1 MRMGLTWVI
10 YSVCVLLAVDG
21 LAWLTW
27 RTVQAERSRAEAQA
41 RVIHQQRVQL
51 ALWRL
56 DSSLAWMLR
65 TESGRDPEQYR
76 SFIERDGRPM
86 PSPLL
91 SGARPPMRLH
101 LAWTPMEG
109 WSSPQVPTG
118 DDRALAER
126 MGVGVG
132 VIEVASRWLGELAEQ
147 MPEDPRSGSARKPMS
162 RRAEAPEP
170 EMRDARR
177 SDSGSAAAA
186 GTAGTVEMDSV
197 DSGPT
202 PAAKEE
208 DLGLRARRQ
217 NAALSQRNDAF
228 QTVSLD
234 EPIEGALRPYWLEV
248 SGGETA
254 LVLIRDAR
262 LGTQRGVVGVWV
274 DWRSLQAALSGEV
287 VDLLPSA
294 TLAPLDGASSISVD
308 RLAMIPARVVA
319 PFEFEMQ
326 WSGLSGA
333 AWGSIA
339 TSWSAVLA
347 AVLAVGVVLRQTL
360 ALSARRASFA
370 SAVSHELRTPLTAIR
385 LQADLMPASEQ
396 RAGIL
401 REQVG
406 RLESIVESVLAY
418 AGVHRAAELQTLSLS
433 TAIEPI
439 ASELEELVR
448 RAGGTLR
455 VELDEQSSNSLVQC
469 DPTLLHRVLVNLIA
483 NSCAHTRGEQA
494 LEVII
499 RSVISGK
506 WCDLIVA
513 DNGTG
518 IASGE
523 RRRVFRPFVGETSG
537 GLGLGLA
544 LARDAA
550 VAMGGKLTLMRSRP
564 PGAVFTLRLRRAS

>member
-1 MRMGLTWVI
+1 MRIGLTWVI

-27 RTVQAERSRAEAQA
+27 RTVQAERSREEAQA

-76 SFIERDGRPM
+76 SFMERGGHPV

-91 SGARPPMRLH
+91 GGARPPMRLH
-101 LAWTPMEG
+101 VAWTPGGG
-109 WSSPQVPTG
+109 WTSPQVPTG
-118 DDRALAER
+118 DDRSLAQR
-126 MGVGVG
+126 MGIGVG

-147 MPEDPRSGSARKPMS
+147 MPEDPRSDSARKLMS
-162 RRAEAPEP
+162 RAAGAPKP

-177 SDSGSAAAA
+177 SDAA
-186 GTAGTVEMDSV
+186 GGFAASTAGMDEMKSV

-202 PAAKEE
+202 PPAKEA
-208 DLGLRARRQ
+208 DIGLRARRQ
-217 NAALSQRNDAF
+217 SAVLAQRND
-228 QTVSLD
+228 VSEILTLD

-262 LGTQRGVVGVWV
+262 VGNQRGVVGVWV
-274 DWRSLQAALSGEV
+274 DWISLQAALSGEV

-294 TLAPLDGASSISVD
+294 TLAPLDEPNSISVD

-326 WSGLSGA
+326 WPGLSAA

-370 SAVSHELRTPLTAIR
+370 SAVSHELRTPLTALR

-396 RAGIL
+396 RGGIM

-418 AGVHRAAELQTLSLS
+418 AGVHRAAELQTLTLNE
-433 TAIEPI
+433 AIEPI
-439 ASELEELVR
+439 ASELAELVR
-448 RAGGTLR
+448 QAGGTLN
-455 VELDEQSSNSLVQC
+455 VELDEQGSSTLVQC
-469 DPTLLHRVLVNLIA
+469 DPTLLHRVLMNLIA
-483 NSCAHTRGEQA
+483 NSCAHAREGQA
-494 LEVII
+494 LEVNV
-499 RSVISGK
+499 RSEHAGR

-518 IASGE
+518 IAPDE

-550 VAMGGKLTLMRSRP
+550 VAMGGKLTLMRSRS
-564 PGAVFTLRLRRAS
+564 PGAAFMLRLRRAS